1 MDDRVI
7 GSNRAIQVM
16 TPGVSRESDMGS
28 SAMAYRSPF
37 LGMLSPCI
45 CSPLRLFLRTR
56 IIPEAP
62 AVKPKGSNQSIH
74 ENAGV
79 SVFTVQTCRL
89 PDVDPQAWLADVLS
103 RIAECPVSKLYELLP
118 WNWQVRKPLAVFGD
132 GYPSEWFDEFLAPF
146 EPFVASGQLVRRII
160 DTPAPPQEASTG
172 LGRAARRVLR
182 NSR

>member
-1 MDDRVI
+1 
-7 GSNRAIQVM
+7 
-16 TPGVSRESDMGS
+16 
-28 SAMAYRSPF
+28 

-89 PDVDPQAWLADVLS
+89 HDVDPQAWLADVLS